1 MVIGD
6 QDLPAAVFV
15 FKTDKTVAA
24 AWDAVSKIADQE
36 GALRGE
42 LHDSKV
48 PFLEGLNSW
57 NQSVDPTN
65 SFLCIYSHAGK
76 SGIAPSD
83 SPTRDEIVRWEELAD
98 ALPQG
103 VRHLWLLGCDTNR
116 ALDVW
121 DDFPVPVAHRC
132 LFTTESKLWLPFI
145 KFFAHEISVQNI
157 HSSDELVDRL
167 KADAPELASLTTYS
181 TNPNWKPR

>member
-1 MVIGD
+1 MVVGD
-6 QDLPAAVFV
+6 QGLPAAVFV
-15 FKTDKTVAA
+15 FKSDTTAAA
-24 AWDAVSKIADQE
+24 AWDAVNKIADQE

-48 PFLEGLNSW
+48 PLLEGLNSW

-83 SPTRDEIVRWEELAD
+83 SPTPEEIVGWKELAD
-98 ALPQG
+98 ALRRG
-103 VRHLWLLGCDTNR
+103 VRHLWLLGCATNR

-121 DDFPVPVAHRC
+121 NDSLIPVAHCC
-132 LFTTESKLWLPFI
+132 LVTTESKLWLPFI

-157 HSSDELVDRL
+157 HSSDELFDRL
-167 KADAPELASLTTYS
+167 KADAPELAGLTTYL